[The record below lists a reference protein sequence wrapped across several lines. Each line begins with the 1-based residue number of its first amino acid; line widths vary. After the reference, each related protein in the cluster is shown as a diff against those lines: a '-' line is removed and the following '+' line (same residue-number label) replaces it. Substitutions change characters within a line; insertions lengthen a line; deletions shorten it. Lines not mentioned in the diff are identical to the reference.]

1 MTYIVIMTCRN
12 GSDTIE
18 QAIYSW
24 LEQTIK
30 PERIIIVNDGS
41 MDDSYKKIITL
52 KAKYPVTIELIEK
65 PFTPYDVKRIA
76 LNWNDALELANKLL
90 GQGYD
95 YHVIATEDS
104 VYEPRYMERILEV
117 MQVNTNLFACSGEY
131 DNDRNS
137 NIHSPHGI
145 GRIVRQSIF
154 NNLEWKGK
162 YPYQCGFE
170 SAILYDA
177 MRLNYTN
184 SVMPYA
190 EIKHL
195 RELGSIHK
203 FIEWPQSDKLLG
215 FSFLYSTFR
224 FLNMAYHKQISFYK
238 SLYLSIVYIMF
249 KPSDKG
255 YFSNYNKE
263 LRQFIKQYEHKRI
276 RQLLYLE

>member
-1 MTYIVIMTCRN
+1 MTRYIVIITCRN
-12 GSDTIE
+12 GSETIE

-30 PERIIIVNDGS
+30 PVKIIIVNDGS
-41 MDDSYKKIITL
+41 MDDSYKKIM
-52 KAKYPVTIELIEK
+52 TIKLSHPEVELIEK

-76 LNWNDALELANKLL
+76 LNWNDALEIAKYSV
-90 GQGYD
+90 GQYD

-104 VYEPRYMERILEV
+104 IYEPRYIERILEV

-145 GRIVRQSIF
+145 GRVVRQATFES
-154 NNLEWKGK
+154 LQWKGK

-177 MRLNYTN
+177 MRVGFTC

-195 RELGSIHK
+195 RQLGSIHR
-203 FIEWPQSDKLLG
+203 FIEWPQADKLLG
-215 FSFLYSTFR
+215 HSWIYSTLR
-224 FLNMAYHKQISFYK
+224 FINMVRHKQISLFK
-238 SLYLSIVYIMF
+238 SIYLSYIFLSF
-249 KPSDKG
+249 KPDKSG
-255 YFSNYNKE
+255 YFSKYSNDMQKYIKHLEKE
-263 LRQFIKQYEHKRI
+263 KMKEVLRLQ
-276 RQLLYLE
+276 